1 MLGGGLVSHGSTW
14 AGGHGGALVL
24 LVVGLVSTAAA
35 GTVGGICEVAVLGV
49 RLGVSLRLLLESA
62 LLSSSSSSMVLATIE
77 RARLICSCRGGKAA

>member
-14 AGGHGGALVL
+14 AGGHGGTLVL

-62 LLSSSSSSMVLATIE
+62 LLSSSSSMVLATIE
-77 RARLICSCRGGKAA
+77 RARLICSCWGGKAA